1 MEWLMAERKK
11 MTEFGRT
18 LWNYMQN
25 RPGGE
30 INRSE
35 LAERLSNVGF
45 DTKPANVSGWLN
57 GDRKPP
63 QGFVY
68 YSALVLDLSS
78 EERCDVAWSYLKYYK
93 DSMRGRQ
100 DKNADIEE
108 IERTHGSNGSG
119 QVGDVHGV
127 RGEYE

>member
-1 MEWLMAERKK
+1 

-25 RPGGE
+25 HPDGE

-35 LAERLSNVGF
+35 LAERLSNIGF

-68 YSALVLDLSS
+68 YSALALDLN
-78 EERCDVAWSYLKYYK
+78 EEQRCDVAWAYLRYYK
-93 DSMRGRQ
+93 DTMRGR
-100 DKNADIEE
+100 DEKNADIEA
-108 IERTHGSNGSG
+108 IEESRGIRDSEQDKTEVGNRSRTRN
-119 QVGDVHGV
+119 
-127 RGEYE
+127 RGA